1 MGSGIGPRREEKGG
15 RGKEE
20 GGKMAEMGLRSGK
33 VNADN
38 IMGCYRLL
46 QIVHLESSRRAV
58 EVLPECDPAYPD
70 CLVLRAYAG
79 NAYIISLT
87 PIP

>member
-38 IMGCYRLL
+38 IMG
-46 QIVHLESSRRAV
+46 
-58 EVLPECDPAYPD
+58 
-70 CLVLRAYAG
+70 
-79 NAYIISLT
+79 
-87 PIP
+87 